1 MRSNPNNLSRGEKI
15 LFFLYEFS
23 KGGRTKIRYEDIVAG
38 LFKKYPNDFQLK
50 GYPEYPD
57 SGDLIHKPLYDFK
70 KKGYLN
76 AANKVFSLTERGVEY
91 ASQLSGKKDLIEN
104 SEGRLSRSTHTEVSR
119 VRNLEG
125 FSLFLDAGKDKLS
138 NGDFYSYFGVTVRTP
153 KNAFLGRLETM
164 NAVIDELKKY
174 KNNDLYKT
182 LIDYHNFLVTKH
194 VDIIDFFKK
203 D

>member
-1 MRSNPNNLSRGEKI
+1 MKSNSNHLSRGEKI
-15 LFFLYEFS
+15 LVFLYEFS
-23 KGGRTKIRYEDIVAG
+23 KGGRTKVRYEDIVTG

-91 ASQLSGKKDLIEN
+91 ASQLSGIKEPTED

-119 VRNLEG
+119 VKDLEG
-125 FSLFLDAGKDKLS
+125 FSLFVEGEKDKLS
-138 NGDFYSYFGVTVRTP
+138 DSDLYSYFGVTVRTP
-153 KNAFLGRLETM
+153 KNTFLGRFETM

-174 KNNDLYKT
+174 KNNGLYKT
-182 LIDYHNFLVTKH
+182 LVDYHDFLVTKH
-194 VDIIDFFKK
+194 TDIINFFKK